1 MKANIGRVIA
11 PLLVVALALLSH
23 AGAAPPAAA
32 HLSAA
37 TEYPAQQ
44 CPTVT
49 VSCPD
54 SGAEGAEITYTANV
68 SGGDPS
74 VTPTFNWTVSAGT
87 ISSGQGTS
95 SIKVETVGAGGQSIT
110 ATVDVGGYSRECRT
124 SNSCTASVTKNSAPA
139 VKFGE
144 YVTRDLSANKAQ
156 LDKFILA
163 LQRDPT
169 AQGYLIAY
177 GGRTSRPEDAQKA
190 ADNATDYTM
199 NVRKMDGARTLS
211 GVGGYR
217 EQPTIELWIAPPGAT
232 PPNATPTIA
241 AKDVKPAPAAK
252 PAAPGKPAAPAAQPA
267 AKPKPA
273 PKTGK
278 KS

>member
-1 MKANIGRVIA
+1 MKLSYGRLAA
-11 PLLVVALALLSH
+11 PLLVAALTLISPDGTANIPAS
-23 AGAAPPAAA
+23 AQPAASVSFA
-32 HLSAA
+32 
-37 TEYPAQQ
+37 AQQ

-54 SGAEGAEITYTANV
+54 TARANLEDGLTFTANV
-68 SGGDPS
+68 SGGDPN

-95 SIKVETVGAGGQSIT
+95 SIKVDTTGIGGQTVT
-110 ATVDVGGYSRECRT
+110 ATVDVGGFSRECRT
-124 SNSCTASVTKNSAPA
+124 SNSCTSSIEKKSVPP

-156 LDKFILA
+156 LDKFVLA
-163 LQRDPT
+163 LQQDPT

-177 GGRTSRPEDAQKA
+177 GGRTSRAEDAQKA
-190 ADNATDYTM
+190 ADNATDYTI

-217 EQPTIELWIAPPGAT
+217 EQPTVELWIAPPGAT
-232 PPNATPTIA
+232 PPLATPTVLP
-241 AKDVKPAPAAK
+241 KDVKPAPATPEKKPAPPK
-252 PAAPGKPAAPAAQPA
+252 PAAN
-267 AKPKPA
+267 
-273 PKTGK
+273 GK